1 MFRRSNRGDD
11 ARAGSTRWNRENAA
25 RSRVGTKPTSGAEVV
40 TSVHVGIPTIR
51 PNWAPRVSDR
61 PDTPDLLDRY
71 ARVARDLRVSL
82 TEKCSLRCTC
92 MPEEGLPP
100 IPREALLTADE
111 ICRLVGIAVQR
122 LGIREVRFTGGEP
135 LMRRDLEQIVAGCAR
150 TAPGIPLALT
160 TNGVGLAHRAQ
171 ALAAAGLTRVNVSLD
186 SIDRRQFATLT
197 RRDRLDSVLAG
208 IAAAREAGF
217 SPVKVNAVLMRQ
229 TLDAAGELLQW
240 CVGQGVE
247 LRFIDQMPLDAD
259 RTWAQESMVSAQR
272 LLDVLGRR
280 FDLAAVGRDDP
291 AAPAEQWQVDG
302 GPATVGIIASVTRSF
317 CSECD
322 RTRLTTEG
330 TVRPCLFSDRETDLK
345 GALRAG
351 ATDEELAQLW
361 RGAMWNKSA
370 GHEIGTAEF
379 TQPARS
385 MGAIGG

>member
-1 MFRRSNRGDD
+1 M
-11 ARAGSTRWNRENAA
+11 
-25 RSRVGTKPTSGAEVV
+25 
-40 TSVHVGIPTIR
+40 
-51 PNWAPRVSDR
+51 
-61 PDTPDLLDRY
+61 
-71 ARVARDLRVSL
+71 
-82 TEKCSLRCTC
+82 
-92 MPEEGLPP
+92 
-100 IPREALLTADE
+100 
-111 ICRLVGIAVQR
+111 
-122 LGIREVRFTGGEP
+122 
-135 LMRRDLEQIVAGCAR
+135 
-150 TAPGIPLALT
+150 
-160 TNGVGLAHRAQ
+160 
-171 ALAAAGLTRVNVSLD
+171 
-186 SIDRRQFATLT
+186 
-197 RRDRLDSVLAG
+197 
-208 IAAAREAGF
+208 
-217 SPVKVNAVLMRQ
+217 
-229 TLDAAGELLQW
+229 
-240 CVGQGVE
+240 
-247 LRFIDQMPLDAD
+247 
-259 RTWAQESMVSAQR
+259 SAQR